1 LQKQGAMISYAAMIK
16 AAYRAL
22 ADLTAPEFR
31 TVLWKAIGLSLLMFV
46 LVFAAVLGVFW
57 FLTLFPWPWVE
68 TIAAIGAGLGL
79 LVAFFFLM
87 APVTAMFAG
96 LYLDEVAA
104 KVEAKY
110 YPHDVPGKPQPTFKS
125 IVLAV
130 QFGLFVLL
138 VNILALPLVFT
149 GIGAIVLVI
158 INAYLLS
165 REYFEMAAMRFME
178 PQEAKDLRKE
188 KAIAVF
194 SAGFIP
200 ALMALVPIVN
210 LTVPIFSTSYFVHL
224 FKQVQ
229 KSSP

>member
-1 LQKQGAMISYAAMIK
+1 MISYAAMIK

-22 ADLTAPEFR
+22 SDLTSPEFR
-31 TVLWKAIGLSLLMFV
+31 GVLWKAIGLSLLMFV
-46 LVFAAVLGVFW
+46 LLFLAVQGVFW

-68 TIAAIGAGLGL
+68 TLAAIGAGLGL

-110 YPHDVPGKPQPTFKS
+110 YPGDVAGKPQPTLKS
-125 IVLAV
+125 VVLSV
-130 QFGLFVLL
+130 QFGLFVLC

-149 GIGAIVLVI
+149 GIGAIILVV

-178 PQEAKDLRKE
+178 PEDAKDLRKDNGL
-188 KAIAVF
+188 AVF
-194 SAGFIP
+194 AAGFIP
-200 ALMALVPIVN
+200 ALMTLVPIVN

-229 KSSP
+229 KSSA